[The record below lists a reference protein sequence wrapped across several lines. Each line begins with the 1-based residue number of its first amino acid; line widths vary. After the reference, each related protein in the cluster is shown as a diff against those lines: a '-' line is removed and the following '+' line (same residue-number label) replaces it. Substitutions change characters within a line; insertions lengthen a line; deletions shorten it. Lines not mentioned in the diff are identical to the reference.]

1 MRKVKTLIATGIAFA
16 GLASV
21 SMAFA
26 LTDTSRTGQSEA
38 MMQSMAIHEQSNSNA
53 MQHESMM
60 HKNGMMPQMREMMK
74 KCRHMMMQDKMEEG
88 C

>member
-1 MRKVKTLIATGIAFA
+1 MRKVKTLLATGITFA

-38 MMQSMAIHEQSNSNA
+38 MMQSMDTHEQSNSNA

-60 HKNGMMPQMREMMK
+60 HNNGMMPQMK